1 MSWPTRIGTIA
12 QRATAAASNKLSVA
26 GWNWFG
32 ELANNQ
38 SYMRENASVDR
49 VFTTG
54 SIWVSGSSNSGRW
67 WNGMI
72 NTNKRYYVR
81 YDAQRTLPQLQ
92 NLARVGTGSNWFKAA
107 SYELYHYAIDAV
119 NKHIWYNSNALSL
132 GNFTKIRS
140 DTFSDIRC
148 GGDLNVFNPCL
159 LALKTDNTLWSY
171 GSNTYGELGDNTTVG
186 RNSFA
191 QIGANTWTSF
201 DITLHSLAVRSDG
214 TLWGWGYGANGRIG
228 NNAVVNRSSPVQ
240 IGTGTTWRQ
249 VSCGDSFSGAVKTDN
264 TLWMWGYNGYGQL
277 GQNNTTDRSSP
288 VQVGTGTDWSAVMC
302 GRLYN
307 TFALKTN
314 GTLWAWGA
322 NCVPSNDGFPPNV
335 AQLGTGDYINRSS
348 PVQIGTGS
356 NWTKNVFSAQGGQFA
371 INTSKQLWMWGPSYQ
386 GTAGGNNYTASSNTI
401 KVDTTS
407 NFVKVLS
414 STNTNQIYGPAYAPV
429 VGLKSNGTL
438 WNWGGLIGAGSV
450 APSSERKYRS
460 SPVQIGTGSNWTSN
474 FSLWSPLFANF
485 GDTEVSCMFINSSG
499 QLWRIS
505 SDIRR
510 ITTGSNWTT
519 VVSMGNPSNQ
529 TNGGYMCLQSNGTRW
544 GYYGFNV
551 YGDMGIGSTASV
563 GSGGSP
569 ARLDT
574 ATNWSNLFTGY
585 FCSFGIR
592 TNGTLWSW
600 GRNDSGQL
608 GLGDKIDRS
617 SPVQVGT
624 GTDWRLVSCMTA
636 FPTYTLAIKT
646 NGTLWAWGANDQG
659 RLGDGTTT
667 YRSSPVQIGTGTNWV
682 SASAG
687 VHGISFALKS
697 DGTLW
702 GWGNSNNFGLY
713 YPQSLRGAYSS
724 SPVQV
729 GALNTWKDV
738 TQGAFQTFLLGT
750 T

>member
-288 VQVGTGTDWSAVMC
+288 VQVGTGTDW
-302 GRLYN
+302 
-307 TFALKTN
+307 
-314 GTLWAWGA
+314 
-322 NCVPSNDGFPPNV
+322 
-335 AQLGTGDYINRSS
+335 
-348 PVQIGTGS
+348 
-356 NWTKNVFSAQGGQFA
+356 
-371 INTSKQLWMWGPSYQ
+371 
-386 GTAGGNNYTASSNTI
+386 
-401 KVDTTS
+401 
-407 NFVKVLS
+407 
-414 STNTNQIYGPAYAPV
+414 
-429 VGLKSNGTL
+429 
-438 WNWGGLIGAGSV
+438 
-450 APSSERKYRS
+450 
-460 SPVQIGTGSNWTSN
+460 
-474 FSLWSPLFANF
+474 
-485 GDTEVSCMFINSSG
+485 
-499 QLWRIS
+499 
-505 SDIRR
+505 
-510 ITTGSNWTT
+510 
-519 VVSMGNPSNQ
+519 
-529 TNGGYMCLQSNGTRW
+529 
-544 GYYGFNV
+544 
-551 YGDMGIGSTASV
+551 
-563 GSGGSP
+563 
-569 ARLDT
+569 
-574 ATNWSNLFTGY
+574 
-585 FCSFGIR
+585 
-592 TNGTLWSW
+592 
-600 GRNDSGQL
+600 
-608 GLGDKIDRS
+608 
-617 SPVQVGT
+617 
-624 GTDWRLVSCMTA
+624 RLVSCMTA